1 MGERRG
7 ARLAGP
13 PWFEAGAH
21 RSVHET
27 LRRPRRKSQKVG
39 EAKFGWDAPVGISKS
54 PFEMF
59 SNSWMR
65 LEPSK
70 GTRPDVARKSV
81 TPLAHTSTL
90 NPENCC
96 EPDATS
102 GGWKAGLPRDF
113 EHVSSCAYLRHDGEG
128 GVGAGGGGGA
138 RGGGGGV
145 AAAAAAA
152 GAAGC
157 AART

>member
-1 MGERRG
+1 MWVRRCARG
-7 ARLAGP
+7 AVAD
-13 PWFEAGAH
+13 AH
-21 RSVHET
+21 RSAWAT

-39 EAKFGWDAPVGISKS
+39 EVKFGWDAPVGISKS

-59 SNSWMR
+59 SNSWMSDD
-65 LEPSK
+65 PSK

-81 TPLAHTSTL
+81 TPLAQTSTL

-113 EHVSSCAYLRHDGEG
+113 EHVSSCAYLRHEH
-128 GVGAGGGGGA
+128 ASNQTQIRA
-138 RGGGGGV
+138 
-145 AAAAAAA
+145 
-152 GAAGC
+152 C
-157 AART
+157 EP